1 MRRRTPARTSIRT
14 STRTSRR
21 TPARPRIRTAAVIG
35 AAAAALLAAAVA
47 APAQGA
53 PAPSPAAAGSAD
65 TQRVE
70 YFTGPDSHPKHTEVP
85 ASEPLSRTEKSR
97 IADDGDVTPIVENG
111 PVDAKLDVVFLGDGY
126 TADQQEDF
134 HDDVRAKWGEV
145 AEVEPYASYPS
156 LFNVWSVD
164 AVSNES
170 GVSGDPTADVVR
182 DTALGSAFFCNDT
195 ERLLCV
201 DTGKVESYAAK
212 APAADLVIV
221 LSNTTKYGGAGYS
234 GISSPVGY
242 DGIATASSDHPDSD
256 QIVVHETGHSLG
268 RLADE
273 YDYGQPGTYTGPE
286 PGDSNLST
294 LSAEEMAGQQTK
306 WHNWLGEESPDGGT
320 VGTYEG
326 GGYYQF
332 GLNRPTEDSIMR
344 TLGREFNLPGREA
357 MIAGFYRYGS
367 VLTSPD
373 AGPDAGTLAAGD
385 RLRVDAPGSAQVRW
399 LVDGTEVRSARGET
413 AVSPRS
419 LGVPADGRTH
429 TVTATATDGTDAVR
443 DPALR
448 GALSGELEWQVKG

>member
-1 MRRRTPARTSIRT
+1 MRRRTPARTSA
-14 STRTSRR
+14 RTSRR
-21 TPARPRIRTAAVIG
+21 TRIRTAAVVG
-35 AAAAALLAAAVA
+35 AAAAALLGAAVA

-53 PAPSPAAAGSAD
+53 PASAAPATATDSASSPG

-85 ASEPLSRTEKSR
+85 ASEPLSPAEKSR
-97 IADDGDVTPIVENG
+97 IAGDGDVTPIVENG

-134 HDDVRAKWGEV
+134 HADVRAKWGEV

-156 LFNVWSVD
+156 LVNVWSVD
-164 AVSNES
+164 AVSAES

-182 DTALGSAFFCNDT
+182 DTALDSAFFCNNT

-221 LSNTTKYGGAGYS
+221 LANTTKYGGAGYS

-286 PGDSNLST
+286 PGDANLST
-294 LSAEEMAGQQTK
+294 LSAEEMAAQQTK
-306 WHNWLGEESPDGGT
+306 WHSWLGQESPDGGT

-332 GLNRPTEDSIMR
+332 GLNRPTENSIMR

-373 AGPDAGTLAAGD
+373 GSPDAGARTLAGGD
-385 RLRVDAPGSAQVRW
+385 RLRVEVPGSAQVRW

-429 TVTATATDGTDAVR
+429 TVTARATDGTDAVR

-448 GALSGELEWQVKG
+448 AQLSGELAWRVKG